1 MSKRHTVLVIGA
13 TGQQGG
19 AVARHLLRD
28 GWEVRALVRN
38 PNKEEARALRKQGA
52 QLVQG
57 DLYDRASLAAALR
70 GAYGVFSVQNYWLP
84 DVGYEG
90 EIKQG
95 KLLADLA
102 KEATIQHFV
111 YTSVGAAHR
120 GLGQKHFE
128 SKWIVEGYI
137 KELGLEHTIVRPAA
151 FMNNLEWS
159 RAEISNGV
167 LRSWGVRQDKR
178 TQLIAVEDIGAI
190 VAIVFS
196 NRPEYL
202 GQTLEIAGDE
212 LTEAEQAKAFSTVVG
227 RHIEVVRPE
236 KLEGDT
242 QGEEQLAGIRF
253 FNGEAYTANIAAVR
267 RIHPGLRT
275 LEQYLRET
283 GWENLPALPMPEG
296 SNSWD
301 D

>member
-227 RHIEVVRPE
+227 RRIEVVRPE